1 MYLEDFNYSLPKKL
15 VAKRP
20 NAKKKSKVLVCSK
33 KKIIDFN
40 QILDEFNQDDVLVL
54 NNTKVIPSIIKGIQ
68 NGKEIKLTLL
78 NNFKSYFW
86 NAFIKPGKKVKEDTI
101 IEFNDDLYCIVKK
114 KSSVIAEI
122 KFNHKYENVMKYLN
136 KYGDLPLPPYIKA
149 KSERK
154 LDEKYYQTVFA
165 KNLGAVASPTAGL
178 HFSEDLIEKFKNR
191 KIETIFTTLHVG
203 AGTFLPLKKEKVIKN
218 ILHKERGIITLQAA
232 KKINK
237 AISNNKRIVAVGT
250 TVVRLLESCYNKY
263 GNIRY
268 FNEDTNLFIYPG
280 FKFNVINK
288 LITNFHLPKSSL
300 FILVSAFSSKSKI
313 KEAYKFAV
321 KNNMRFFSFGD
332 AMLLDKNE
340 F

>member
-1 MYLEDFNYSLPKKL
+1 MYLEDFDYSLPRKL
-15 VAKRP
+15 IAKRP
-20 NAKKKSKVLVCSK
+20 NAKKKSKVLICSK
-33 KKIIDFN
+33 QKIIDFN
-40 QILDEFNQDDVLVL
+40 QILDEFNQDDVLIF
-54 NNTKVIPSIIKGIQ
+54 NNTKVIPSIIKGVQ
-68 NGKEIKLTLL
+68 DNKEIKLTLL
-78 NNFKSYFW
+78 DNFKSYFW
-86 NAFIKPGKKVKEDTI
+86 NAFIKPGKKVKENTRID
-101 IEFNDDLYCIVKK
+101 FNNDFYCIVKN
-114 KSSVIAEI
+114 KSSVIAEV
-122 KFNHKYENVMKYLN
+122 KFNHKYEKVMKYLN
-136 KYGDLPLPPYIKA
+136 EYGDLPLPPYIKD

-165 KNLGAVASPTAGL
+165 KNSGAVACPTAGL
-178 HFSEDLIEKFKNR
+178 HFSEALIKKLKNR

-218 ILHKERGIITLQAA
+218 ILHKERGIITLEAA

-237 AISNNKRIVAVGT
+237 AISSKKRIVAVGT
-250 TVVRLLESCYNKY
+250 TVVRLLEACYNKY
-263 GNIRY
+263 GNIRD

-300 FILVSAFSSKSKI
+300 FILVSAFYGKSKI
-313 KEAYKFAV
+313 REVYDFAI
-321 KNNMRFFSFGD
+321 KNDMRFFSFGD